1 VTRPP
6 SDPVFAL
13 RGVGRAFGANQ
24 ALAGLTFDVR
34 PGEQIALVG
43 PSGAGKTT
51 LIRLLNGSLLPTGGE
66 VRLLGENPARL
77 SPMGLRAVQRR
88 IGTVYQQFELVS
100 SLRVV
105 HNVNAGR
112 LGEWPVGR
120 AALSLLWP
128 QEVEAAA
135 GALARVG
142 IPEKLYERTDELS
155 GGQQQR
161 VAIARVLVQD
171 PDVILADEP
180 VSNLDPAHSR
190 AIMDLL
196 RDLSAEMGK
205 TLVVS
210 LHTVAYAFS
219 HCDRVIGLREGR
231 IAFDTPPEAVTEAMV
246 DDLYCVE
253 AAS

>member
-1 VTRPP
+1 MPP
-6 SDPVFAL
+6 ANDAVFAL
-13 RGVGRAFGANQ
+13 RAAGRAFGGNR
-24 ALAGLTFDVR
+24 ALAGLTFDVH

-51 LIRLLNGSLLPTGGE
+51 LIRLLNGSLLPTEGTI
-66 VRLLGENPARL
+66 RLLGEDPAQL
-77 SPMGLRAVQRR
+77 SPAALRAVQRR

-112 LGEWPVGR
+112 LGEWPVGK

-161 VAIARVLVQD
+161 VAIARVLAQN

-180 VSNLDPAHSR
+180 VSNLDPAHSL

-219 HCDRVIGLREGR
+219 HCDRVIGLRGGR
-231 IAFDTPPEAVTEAMV
+231 LAFDAPSGAVTQPMI
-246 DDLYCVE
+246 DDLYQVE
-253 AAS
+253 AGP

>member
-1 VTRPP
+1 MPP
-6 SDPVFAL
+6 ANDPVFA
-13 RGVGRAFGANQ
+13 
-24 ALAGLTFDVR
+24 
-34 PGEQIALVG
+34 
-43 PSGAGKTT
+43 
-51 LIRLLNGSLLPTGGE
+51 
-66 VRLLGENPARL
+66 
-77 SPMGLRAVQRR
+77 LRAVQRR

-112 LGEWPVGR
+112 LGEWPVGK

-161 VAIARVLVQD
+161 VAIARVLAQN

-180 VSNLDPAHSR
+180 VSNLDPAHSL

-210 LHTVAYAFS
+210 LHAVAYAFS
-219 HCDRVIGLREGR
+219 HCDRVIGLRGGR
-231 IAFDTPPEAVTEAMV
+231 LAFDAPSGAVTQPMI
-246 DDLYCVE
+246 DDLYQVE
-253 AAS
+253 AGP